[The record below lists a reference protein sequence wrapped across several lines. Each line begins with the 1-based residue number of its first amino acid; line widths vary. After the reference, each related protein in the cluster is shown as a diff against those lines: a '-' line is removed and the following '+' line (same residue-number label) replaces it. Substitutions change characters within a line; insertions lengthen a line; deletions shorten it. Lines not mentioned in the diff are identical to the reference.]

1 MRNGSGNGMAQKDP
15 YEILGVSRTASQDEI
30 KRKYRQL
37 AKQLHPDRNPG
48 NKQAEERFKELQAA
62 YEVLGDPER
71 RAQYDRFGAGGPRPD
86 FHTWTSPGAGGPTP
100 FDGID
105 IEFGD
110 LGSIF
115 EQFFRRPGTRRR
127 TARVNRRPQ
136 PRGADLEV
144 VVELSFEEAA
154 RGCKRDVVLSGG
166 GGGGSQRIEVRI
178 PPGVHDDQR
187 IRVRGQGHAGPG
199 GHGDLMIRCRVRP
212 HPYFRREGDDVFLD
226 LPLTITEAAL
236 GTKVEIPTLD
246 GPTVVTVPPGTSS
259 AKRLRLRGKGIRRPG
274 AKSGDMYVVVR
285 IVAPQR
291 LTARARTLLRELSEE
306 ITDDPRS
313 GLGWAV

>member
-1 MRNGSGNGMAQKDP
+1 MAQKDP
-15 YEILGVSRTASQDEI
+15 YEILGVSRNATQDEI

-86 FHTWTSPGAGGPTP
+86 FHTWASAGGAADASP
-100 FDGID
+100 FEGID

-115 EQFFRRPGTRRR
+115 EQFFRRSGPGSRRR
-127 TARVNRRPQ
+127 TTRVNRRPQ
-136 PRGADLEV
+136 PQARGADLEIT
-144 VVELSFEEAA
+144 LDLTFEEAA
-154 RGCKRDVVLSGG
+154 RGCKREVVLRGG
-166 GGGGSQRIEVRI
+166 AGGGSQRIEVRI
-178 PPGVHDDQR
+178 PAGVQDDQR
-187 IRVRGQGHAGPG
+187 IRVRGKGHGGPG
-199 GHGDLMIRCRVRP
+199 GPGDLMIRCRVRP

-274 AKSGDMYVVVR
+274 GKTGDMYVVVR
-285 IVAPQR
+285 IVAPQH
-291 LTARARTLLRELSEE
+291 LTPKARALLRDLAAE
-306 ITDDPRS
+306 IRDNPRRD
-313 GLGWAV
+313 LGWAV